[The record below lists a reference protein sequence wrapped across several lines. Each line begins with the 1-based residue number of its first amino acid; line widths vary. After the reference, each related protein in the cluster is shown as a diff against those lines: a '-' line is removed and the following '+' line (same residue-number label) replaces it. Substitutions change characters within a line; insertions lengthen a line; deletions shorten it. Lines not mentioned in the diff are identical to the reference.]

1 MICDICGRKG
11 ARIRRVTKSFGQG
24 RSAFLI
30 EGVPVVTCPSCGQSY
45 MTAETLQE
53 VERIRLHW
61 RQLAVGKKIPVARF
75 EPAA

>member
-1 MICDICGRKG
+1 
-11 ARIRRVTKSFGQG
+11 
-24 RSAFLI
+24 
-30 EGVPVVTCPSCGQSY
+30 

-61 RQLAVGKKIPVARF
+61 RQLAVGKKILVARF

>member
-1 MICDICGRKG
+1 
-11 ARIRRVTKSFGQG
+11 
-24 RSAFLI
+24 
-30 EGVPVVTCPSCGQSY
+30 

>member
-61 RQLAVGKKIPVARF
+61 RQLAVGKKILVARF